1 MDFPIGELLDEAAC
15 YARLVALIHPRG
27 LTCPR
32 CGSGDLRVH
41 RRTRDPVLDYRCP
54 GCKRVFNAFTHTA
67 FHKMQ
72 YRPSR
77 LVLILRGIAQ
87 GATTARLAREI
98 GASRTHLLTIRHR
111 LQANALA
118 HREAGPLEDDRVEA
132 DEMYQNAGEKRGQAR
147 RGIRPAPAAGQQ
159 VARPGVVGRR
169 PAAGAGGR
177 RPGERAHPPAGGA
190 AGGGG
195 AAGAGGAGGGAGRGG
210 GLHRRVV
217 GV

>member
-15 YARLVALIHPRG
+15 YDYLVGLIHPRG

-54 GCKRVFNAFTHTA
+54 GCRRIFNAFTRTA

-87 GATTARLAREI
+87 GTPTARLAREL
-98 GASRTHLLTIRHR
+98 GVSRTHLLTVRHR
-111 LQANALA
+111 LRDNALA
-118 HREAGPLEDDRVEA
+118 HRESEPLEDDRVEA
-132 DEMYQNAGEKRGQAR
+132 DEMYQNAGEKRGRAH
-147 RGIRPAPAAGQQ
+147 RGGRPAQAAGQ
-159 VARPGVVGRR
+159 
-169 PAAGAGGR
+169 
-177 RPGERAHPPAGGA
+177 
-190 AGGGG
+190 
-195 AAGAGGAGGGAGRGG
+195 
-210 GLHRRVV
+210 
-217 GV
+217 